1 MPPSREWAIAAP
13 ARRRHW
19 RHSQR
24 SYGAEQKGE
33 RDNGIAEGP
42 DVDLRLGAAT
52 VARPEL
58 LPMPDRP
65 SAEQH
70 QCQDDQYKAHGYK
83 VDRDRDGIDA
93 AHGRR
98 WQLWIIYRQLHL
110 LFVLPPREV
119 SPFNSTP
126 RRQ

>member
-1 MPPSREWAIAAP
+1 MPRLRDEGIGAI
-13 ARRRHW
+13 
-19 RHSQR
+19 R
-24 SYGAEQKGE
+24 SVRTAVNKRVKEIME
-33 RDNGIAEGP
+33 VAEGP

-58 LPMPDRP
+58 LPMPYRP